1 MGGTNSKSSVESLQ
15 ETVTNIAY
23 SIAQSCASS
32 SDQNQEVTSSQL
44 SLFGINNASVTQTT
58 DIDFTCATK
67 SNKQTDLQNQIVS
80 AISNSSDSNGIALFS
95 AFGRTKAEATVN
107 IRNIVTTNLTMS
119 NIQQTY
125 IIIKNSQ
132 TGFFSQTAIFG
143 SNYVDVTQ
151 GASIFARAV
160 NEILET
166 SGIYQT
172 IESHIENSASAT
184 EKNPLQFLADIF
196 TGAAT
201 TAMYIVIGIILII
214 IALGLGIVFAGKS
227 IDGGLD
233 PDSDG
238 QLSNLTEPT
247 DNIDSSEIDP
257 DLVYED
263 FSS

>member
-1 MGGTNSKSSVESLQ
+1 MGGTNSKASVESLQ
-15 ETVTNIAY
+15 QTVTNISY

-32 SDQNQEVTSSQL
+32 SDQNQEVTSTQWSW
-44 SLFGINNASVTQTT
+44 FGSNSASVTQTT
-58 DIDFTCATK
+58 DIDFTCTTK

-80 AISNSSDSNGIALFS
+80 AIANSSDSNGIALFS
-95 AFGRTKAEATVN
+95 AFGRTKAEATTN
-107 IRNIVTTNLTMS
+107 IRGIVTTNLTMS

-125 IIIKNSQ
+125 ISVKNSQ
-132 TGFFSQTAIFG
+132 KGFFSQVAIFG
-143 SNYVDVTQ
+143 SNKVDVTQ
-151 GASIFARAV
+151 GASVFARAV

-184 EKNPLQFLADIF
+184 EENPLQFLADIF
-196 TGAAT
+196 TGAAS

-227 IDGGLD
+227 VTGGSD
-233 PDSDG
+233 PDSNE
-238 QLSNLTEPT
+238 QSEPT